1 MEVLDGSSWRSA
13 ACLLAD
19 MGQRAMERNEVCL
32 TSALN
37 ALKDPMQ
44 WPRAVEQVKMVVQ
57 QQFVACQA
65 LCGRWQYGLQLMPSE
80 PLVGPPRCNLR
91 PRSKLLLSMS
101 KQSLWRRAMRGVLPQ
116 STPRCN
122 VEAETE
128 LGPC

>member
-80 PLVGPPRCNLR
+80 PLVGPPRC
-91 PRSKLLLSMS
+91 
-101 KQSLWRRAMRGVLPQ
+101 QAAEEQVAAQ
-116 STPRCN
+116 H
-122 VEAETE
+122 VEAEPLAASHARRSSAE
-128 LGPC
+128 HAALQCGS